1 MKIKKNTVVSLNFSM
16 YDLEG
21 RLIDKNEEPMLY
33 LHGGYE
39 NIMPSV
45 ESALEGRAVGDT
57 VDVTMKPSEAFGERD
72 TSLIREDGVDLF
84 PNDIDVGMLLQTKSP
99 DGSQS
104 RPFRITKIDAGK
116 VTVDGNHPLAGIS
129 LRFEATVLAVR
140 TATKEEI
147 AHGHVHGAHGHDHA
161 H

>member
-1 MKIKKNTVVSLNFSM
+1 
-16 YDLEG
+16 
-21 RLIDKNEEPMLY
+21 MLY

-45 ESALEGRAVGDT
+45 ESALDGRTVGDT
-57 VDVTMKPSEAFGERD
+57 VDVTMKPSEAFGEID
-72 TSLIREDGVDLF
+72 ATLIREEEVGLF
-84 PNDIDVGMLLQTKSP
+84 PNDIDVGMLLQTTSP

-140 TATKEEI
+140 AATTEEI
-147 AHGHVHGAHGHDHA
+147 AHAHVHGAHGHDHA

>member
-16 YDLEG
+16 YDLEN

-45 ESALEGRAVGDT
+45 EKALEGRTVGDT
-57 VDVTMKPSEAFGERD
+57 VDVTMKPSEAFGELD
-72 TSLIREDGVDLF
+72 ATLIREEEVGLF
-84 PNDIDVGMLLQTKSP
+84 PNDIDVGMLLQTKTP

-140 TATKEEI
+140 AATKEEI